1 MDFVIQQEM
10 HIFLNT
16 ICLDILIVKTEIKKK
31 CTDEIVMTDVICA
44 ICYWHFDYN

>member
-16 ICLDILIVKTEIKKK
+16 ICLDINCKNRNKKK
-31 CTDEIVMTDVICA
+31 CTDEIVMTEVMCA
-44 ICYWHFDYN
+44 ICYWHFDFN